1 MFKKIKELLFI
12 NKTLVEK
19 RLNLDNIENS
29 IRKIN
34 SEKESLLKKVE
45 SEKNDLIKQRDLD
58 INAEVEKIRISKVNE
73 VISLEERI
81 NFINAEIDNKHNLLE
96 GIQEHKIELGKL
108 EKRIISEGRKVEN
121 LKFVVKAINSIY
133 EKYKDMDILSSDFI
147 NIAKEEVFEPSIE
160 LKLNCMDLKDLR
172 KLFKDNQKVID
183 ATLEKFEARYTTKA
197 NMAIYR
203 LMVIALKAEQQNV
216 LYNLKYEKLEK
227 SIEDIKSITNK
238 YTIIA
243 ECGNQSIASTLIKF
257 INEIEYL
264 FIKAA
269 EIEYEYYIKKEQ
281 QKQEQAAIREQMKQ
295 EAEERKLLEKQQ
307 KQIEKEEDKYLGEIK
322 NVEKLMTE
330 TQDEIKLKQLQLKIL
345 ELKNQL
351 DLVEEKKEEITKR
364 QNGRAGYVYVISNLG
379 SFGDSVFKVGMTR
392 RLDPMDRIK
401 ELGNASVPF
410 EFDVHSFIF
419 SDNAPALEK
428 SLHKKL
434 NDKRLNK
441 INLRRE
447 FFQTTVE
454 DLEEI
459 VQEVDPAAEFNKTML
474 AEQYRQS
481 LVVDNLEEI
490 NI

>member
-1 MFKKIKELLFI
+1 M
-12 NKTLVEK
+12 
-19 RLNLDNIENS
+19 
-29 IRKIN
+29 
-34 SEKESLLKKVE
+34 
-45 SEKNDLIKQRDLD
+45 
-58 INAEVEKIRISKVNE
+58 
-73 VISLEERI
+73 
-81 NFINAEIDNKHNLLE
+81 H
-96 GIQEHKIELGKL
+96 
-108 EKRIISEGRKVEN
+108 
-121 LKFVVKAINSIY
+121 
-133 EKYKDMDILSSDFI
+133 ILSSEFI
-147 NIAKEEVFEPSIE
+147 NLVEEDVFEPTVE

-172 KLFKDNQKVID
+172 KAFKDNQKVID
-183 ATLEKFEARYTTKA
+183 TTLEKFESRYTTKA

-227 SIEDIKSITNK
+227 SIDDIKVITNK
-238 YTIIA
+238 YTVIA

-257 INEIEYL
+257 INEVEYL

-269 EIEYEYYIKKEQ
+269 EIEYEYYVKKEQ

-307 KQIEKEEDKYLGEIK
+307 KQIEKEEEKYLGEIE
-322 NVEKLMTE
+322 NVEKLMAE
-330 TQDEIKLKQLQLKIL
+330 TQDEIKLKQLQVKIL

-351 DLVEEKKEEITKR
+351 DMVEDKKEEITKR

-379 SFGDSVFKVGMTR
+379 SFGESVFKVGMTR

-428 SLHKKL
+428 SLHERL
-434 NDKRLNK
+434 SDKRLNK

-447 FFQTTVE
+447 FFETTVD
-454 DLEEI
+454 DLEQV
-459 VQEVDPAAEFNKTML
+459 VQEVDPAAEFNRTML

-481 LVVDNLEEI
+481 LAVENLEEV
-490 NI
+490 NV